1 MVYKSFIFLT
11 PRFKE
16 LTFYK
21 TIVLF
26 FIFTVIFMLK
36 KVLPI
41 IGLSFLSYVGNA
53 QTDAKLNLTALTSKR
68 VELSYEL
75 PAMPNIGI
83 EPMIGLNFKKWG
95 DGISVNGQDISVK
108 RLGWYVG
115 AKGNFYFGQ
124 HDDLT
129 GFYLSPYVTFRSDKI
144 STTEPARHSR
154 LTTGLML
161 GQKGFFYERFGYVV
175 EAGLGYNLIY
185 NYKDIKTGETLTDM
199 EDSLPILGSLTKIAI
214 PFKVTLVY
222 RISE

>member
-1 MVYKSFIFLT
+1 
-11 PRFKE
+11 
-16 LTFYK
+16 
-21 TIVLF
+21 
-26 FIFTVIFMLK
+26 MLK
-36 KVLPI
+36 QIFPI
-41 IGLSFLSYVGNA
+41 ISIALFPLLSNA

-68 VELSYEL
+68 VELSYEF

-83 EPMIGLNFKKWG
+83 EPMVALNFRKWG
-95 DGISVNGQDISVK
+95 DGVSINGQDISIK
-108 RLGWYVG
+108 RFGWYAG
-115 AKGNFYFGQ
+115 AKSNFYFGQ

-129 GFYLSPYVTFRSDKI
+129 GFYLSPYLTFRNDKI
-144 STTEPARHSR
+144 STEDPARHTR

-185 NYKDIKTGETLTDM
+185 KYKDIKTGETLTDM
-199 EDSLPILGSLTKIAI
+199 EDSMPILGSLTKIAI